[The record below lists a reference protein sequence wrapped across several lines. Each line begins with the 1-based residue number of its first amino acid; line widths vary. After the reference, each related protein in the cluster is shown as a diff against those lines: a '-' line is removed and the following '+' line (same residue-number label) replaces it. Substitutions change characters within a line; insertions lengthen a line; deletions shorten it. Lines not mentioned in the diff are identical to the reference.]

1 MSMTRT
7 DFKAIA
13 EVLRKYHTSGTIDKT
28 VLREM
33 INELCVH
40 FRQSNESFD
49 KGKFIKACGYYQ
61 E

>member
-1 MSMTRT
+1 MSMTRK

-13 EVLRKYHTSGTIDKT
+13 EVLRKYHTSGSIDKS
-28 VLREM
+28 VLREL

-40 FRQSNESFD
+40 FRQSNDTFD
-49 KGKFIKACGYYQ
+49 KGRFIRACGLYQ

>member
-1 MSMTRT
+1 MTRT

-13 EVLRKYHTSGTIDKT
+13 EVLRKRHASGTIDKV

-33 INELCVH
+33 VNEMCVH
-40 FRQSNESFD
+40 FRKSNESFD
-49 KGKFIKACGYYQ
+49 KGKFVKACGFYQ

>member
-1 MSMTRT
+1 MSMRRN

-13 EVLRKYHTSGTIDKT
+13 EVLRKYHTSGSIDKS

-40 FRQSNESFD
+40 FRHSNDTFD
-49 KGKFIKACGYYQ
+49 KGRFIKACGYYQ

>member
-1 MSMTRT
+1 MMRRD

-13 EVLRKYHTSGTIDKT
+13 EVLRKRHAEGAIDKT
-28 VLREM
+28 VLRDLIED
-33 INELCVH
+33 LCH
-40 FRQSNESFD
+40 YFRSSNSSFD

>member
-1 MSMTRT
+1 MTMRRD

-13 EVLRKYHTSGTIDKT
+13 EVLRKHYTSGTIDKT

-40 FRQSNESFD
+40 FRHSNETFD
-49 KGKFIKACGYYQ
+49 KGKFVKSCGYYQ